1 MFLSFSTLPAAP
13 YSDCVDGTES
23 QDQGPLFYMG
33 FLGYLLTFLFVTC
46 SHTFELG
53 NLVSSMGNGPTKNF
67 GESAK
72 AIITKEVPSSNSNR
86 QETAIFAAGCFWG
99 VELAFQRVPGV
110 LKTEVGYTGG
120 TTKNPSY
127 EQVCSGQT
135 GHTEAVKVDF
145 NPDAINYDELLTVYW
160 DRLDPTTRNRQG
172 GDVGTQYR
180 SGVYYFSEEQKNKA
194 LASRDAEQ
202 KKYASPIVTEIL
214 PASEWYPAEDYH
226 QKVCLLHSLKTLSPS
241 DIYSFSSLYSALSLT

>member
-1 MFLSFSTLPAAP
+1 
-13 YSDCVDGTES
+13 
-23 QDQGPLFYMG
+23 
-33 FLGYLLTFLFVTC
+33 
-46 SHTFELG
+46 
-53 NLVSSMGNGPTKNF
+53 MGNGPTKNF
-67 GESAK
+67 GEAAAS
-72 AIITKEVPSSNSNR
+72 IITKEVTSASPNK

-135 GHTEAVKVDF
+135 GHTEAVQVNY
-145 NPDAINYDELLTVYW
+145 NPSVIDYDELLTVYW

-180 SGVYYFSEEQKNKA
+180 SGIYYFSEEQKKKA
-194 LASRDAEQ
+194 LTSRDTEQ
-202 KKYASPIVTEIL
+202 KKYTSPIVTEIL
-214 PASEWYPAEDYH
+214 PASKWYPGEDYH
-226 QKVCLLHSLKTLSPS
+226 QRVSFPLVSGVFILVSTLS
-241 DIYSFSSLYSALSLT
+241 DIFNNSHTYTFFLIFKL

>member
-1 MFLSFSTLPAAP
+1 MGFIYCLLSFVFFASLQA
-13 YSDCVDGTES
+13 
-23 QDQGPLFYMG
+23 
-33 FLGYLLTFLFVTC
+33 
-46 SHTFELG
+46 FELG
-53 NLVSSMGNGPTKNF
+53 DPFSMGNGPTKNF

-72 AIITKEVPSSNSNR
+72 AIITKEIAPTTSNK
-86 QETAIFAAGCFWG
+86 EDTAIFAAGCFWG

-127 EQVCSGQT
+127 EQVCTGQT
-135 GHTEAVKVDF
+135 GHTEAVQVIY
-145 NPDAINYDELLTVYW
+145 NPSIINYDELLTVYW

-180 SGVYYFSEEQKNKA
+180 SGIYYFSEEQKNKA
-194 LASRDAEQ
+194 LSSRDNEQ

-214 PASEWYPAEDYH
+214 PASEWYPAEEYH
-226 QKVCLLHSLKTLSPS
+226 QRYLEKGGQCARVGDTSGIRC
-241 DIYSFSSLYSALSLT
+241 YG